1 MSTKNERNRKL
12 IRGVVGKMVLHG
24 HTVSKGKA
32 EGDAVILKVPFSF
45 LGEMDP
51 NTGKLA
57 SPLHEQFGQDLKGK
71 VLVTPTGKGSSMG
84 PVISWYGMKEGNNPA
99 AIICL
104 QAEAI
109 LASAAIT
116 AGIPMV
122 DKLDK
127 NPLEYIQSGDHVKV
141 DATNGI
147 VEIVNK

>member
-1 MSTKNERNRKL
+1 MTTKKEKRDASTRKSA
-12 IRGVVGKMVLHG
+12 GKTILRG
-24 HTVSKGKA
+24 HTVSRGQA
-32 EGDAVILKVPFSF
+32 EGEAVILKVPFSF
-45 LGEMDP
+45 LGELDP
-51 NTGKLA
+51 YTGKLA

-84 PVISWYGMKEGNNPA
+84 PIISWYGMKEGNNPA

-116 AGIPMV
+116 ACIPMV

-127 NPLEYIQSGDHVKV
+127 NPYDHINPGDLIRV

-147 VEIVNK
+147 VEVVNK

>member
-1 MSTKNERNRKL
+1 M
-12 IRGVVGKMVLHG
+12 GKMILHG
-24 HTVSKGKA
+24 HTVSRGKA
-32 EGDAVILKVPFSF
+32 EGEAVILKVPFSF
-45 LGEMDP
+45 LGELDP

-84 PVISWYGMKEGNNPA
+84 PIISWYGMKEGNNPA

-127 NPLEYIQSGDHVKV
+127 NPLEHIQSGDHVKV

-147 VEIVNK
+147 VEIVNKLK

>member
-1 MSTKNERNRKL
+1 MTTNIDKNHESSRRTP
-12 IRGVVGKMVLHG
+12 GKMVLRC
-24 HTVSKGKA
+24 HTVSKGEA
-32 EGDAVILKVPFSF
+32 EGEAVVLKVPFSF
-45 LGEMDP
+45 LGELDP

-71 VLVTPTGKGSSMG
+71 VLVTTTGKGSSMG
-84 PVISWYGMKEGNNPA
+84 PIISWYGMKEGNNPA

-122 DKLDK
+122 DKFDR
-127 NPLEYIQSGDHVKV
+127 NPFEYIKSGDYVKV

-147 VEIVNK
+147 VEITNK